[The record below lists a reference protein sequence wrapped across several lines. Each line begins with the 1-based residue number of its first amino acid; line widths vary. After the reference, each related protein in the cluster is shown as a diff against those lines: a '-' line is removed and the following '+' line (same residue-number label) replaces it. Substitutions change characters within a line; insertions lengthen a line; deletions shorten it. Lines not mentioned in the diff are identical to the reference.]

1 MDIRGLVWKQVKNY
15 ILWSEIGLGFGEPGG
30 TPPPIIPRSAPPHP
44 LWERNWD
51 KQGKHS
57 KPVSPLTSSW
67 APCSGGGG
75 GGPTHWAFKNFQQ
88 TPTQKF
94 QFSAISDIPPPP
106 IFYSLIKDIR
116 KIIQNFSHIKYS
128 VSEMTTT
135 LLSHSVF
142 GNETLATFFEKAGEM
157 SDGKRLLTRMQK
169 QKQKFNLFMF
179 GGENYLTENYDT
191 RGK

>member
-1 MDIRGLVWKQVKNY
+1 
-15 ILWSEIGLGFGEPGG
+15 
-30 TPPPIIPRSAPPHP
+30 
-44 LWERNWD
+44 
-51 KQGKHS
+51 
-57 KPVSPLTSSW
+57 
-67 APCSGGGG
+67 
-75 GGPTHWAFKNFQQ
+75 
-88 TPTQKF
+88 
-94 QFSAISDIPPPP
+94 
-106 IFYSLIKDIR
+106 
-116 KIIQNFSHIKYS
+116 
-128 VSEMTTT
+128 MTTT

>member
-1 MDIRGLVWKQVKNY
+1 MGSL
-15 ILWSEIGLGFGEPGG
+15 F
-30 TPPPIIPRSAPPHP
+30 
-44 LWERNWD
+44 
-51 KQGKHS
+51 
-57 KPVSPLTSSW
+57 
-67 APCSGGGG
+67 GGGG
-75 GGPTHWAFKNFQQ
+75 GGGGMDHLTGTFKIFNNPKAIISNFPQFQ
-88 TPTQKF
+88 T
-94 QFSAISDIPPPP
+94 SPPPP
-106 IFYSLIKDIR
+106 TIFYSLIKDIR

-142 GNETLATFFEKAGEM
+142 GNETLARFFEKAGEM

-169 QKQKFNLFMF
+169 QKQKFDLFMF

>member
-1 MDIRGLVWKQVKNY
+1 MGSL
-15 ILWSEIGLGFGEPGG
+15 F
-30 TPPPIIPRSAPPHP
+30 
-44 LWERNWD
+44 
-51 KQGKHS
+51 
-57 KPVSPLTSSW
+57 
-67 APCSGGGG
+67 GGGG
-75 GGPTHWAFKNFQQ
+75 VDHLTGTFKIFNNPKPIISNFPQFQ
-88 TPTQKF
+88 T
-94 QFSAISDIPPPP
+94 SPPP

-142 GNETLATFFEKAGEM
+142 GNETLARFFEKAGEM